1 MEPIAVQFDATSV
14 IAVLETVLPQFE
26 EEERRALQAL
36 EEIRTK
42 KEAALNALSVLR
54 TLPAAGLVHPAAV
67 AAQALPAQAQPTQ
80 DTTEQQPTAPAQAP
94 TARKAARK
102 PAAKKAAPAGE
113 KAGSAKASARKATKG
128 VRVPA
133 PRKPAAGQQQPAAA
147 KRGRLSA
154 EGVLAALGE
163 FTEPVPAKD
172 VTAKLGLDG
181 TAANVNNVRALLG
194 QLAKTSRATNPKRG
208 MYAALDS

>member
-1 MEPIAVQFDATSV
+1 MEPIAVQFDVTSV
-14 IAVLETVLPQFE
+14 VAVLETVLPQFE

-54 TLPAAGLVHPAAV
+54 TLPAVGLVHPAV
-67 AAQALPAQAQPTQ
+67 AAQELPVEAQPTQ
-80 DTTEQQPTAPAQAP
+80 DTTEQQPVAPAQAP

-133 PRKPAAGQQQPAAA
+133 PRKPAAGQQQPPAAA

-172 VTAKLGLDG
+172 VAAKLGLDG
-181 TAANVNNVRALLG
+181 TAAAVNNVRALLG
-194 QLAKTSRATNPKRG
+194 QLARTSRATNPKRG
-208 MYAALDS
+208 MYAALGS

>member
-1 MEPIAVQFDATSV
+1 MRCWKRCCPSS
-14 IAVLETVLPQFE
+14 
-26 EEERRALQAL
+26 RRRNGEALQAL
-36 EEIRTK
+36 EEIRAK

-54 TLPAAGLVHPAAV
+54 ALPAVGLVQPAV
-67 AAQALPAQAQPTQ
+67 AAQELPVEAQAQ
-80 DTTEQQPTAPAQAP
+80 DTTEQQPVAPAQAP
-94 TARKAARK
+94 AARKAARK
-102 PAAKKAAPAGE
+102 PAVKKAAPAGE

-133 PRKPAAGQQQPAAA
+133 SRKPAAGQQQPPAAA

-172 VTAKLGLDG
+172 VAAKLGLDG

-194 QLAKTSRATNPKRG
+194 QLARTSRATNPKRG
-208 MYAALDS
+208 MYAVLGS